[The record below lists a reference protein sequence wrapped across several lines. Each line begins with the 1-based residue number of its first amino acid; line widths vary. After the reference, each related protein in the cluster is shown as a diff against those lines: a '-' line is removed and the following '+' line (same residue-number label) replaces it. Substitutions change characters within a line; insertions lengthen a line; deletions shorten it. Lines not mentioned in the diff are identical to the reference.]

1 MYLATTGRRDAP
13 PAPSRGGRRV
23 PGTVL
28 ALGAVS
34 LVTDVSSEMVTA
46 VLPLYLVVGLGLS
59 PLQFG
64 LLDGLSTGATALVR
78 ILGGAT
84 ADRGGRHKQV
94 GGVGY
99 ALSACSRLGLLLAGG
114 TAGGIAAAI
123 TADLLGKGVR
133 TAPRDALITLH
144 SPPEELGRAFGTHR
158 AMDTTGALLGPLAAF
173 ALLWATAE
181 AYEAVFAVSFCVG
194 LLGVLLWVLFVPGRR
209 RTPKAPQRPT
219 VSERPTLRGRPTV
232 PQRPTAPGRS
242 DAPAPPSAV
251 PGPRPTAEP
260 APRARGGVFTAL
272 RSPAFR
278 RILLCAALLG
288 ATTIGDA
295 FLYLLLQQRLELD
308 ATWFPFLPL
317 GAAVVYLLLAVP
329 AGRLADR
336 VGRRR
341 PFLYGHGALLLAYGL
356 LLAPVTD
363 ALLLGGVL
371 VLIGT
376 FYAATDGVLMAL
388 TGPFLTEGRQAGGL
402 ALVQTAQALARL
414 GAAVAFGAV
423 WTASGPRTA
432 LVAAVLALAAAL
444 CCAARFL
451 PTSGPPAPG
460 PRQTASGPPA
470 PRPRQTASPPAAP
483 TPLRED

>member
-1 MYLATTGRRDAP
+1 MYLATTGRRGAP
-13 PAPSRGGRRV
+13 PAPSGVRRRV

-64 LLDGLSTGATALVR
+64 ILDGLSTGAAALVR

-94 GGVGY
+94 AGLGY

-114 TAGGIAAAI
+114 SAGGIAAALA
-123 TADLLGKGVR
+123 ADRLGKGVR

-144 SPPEELGRAFGTHR
+144 SRPDELGRAFGTHR

-194 LLGVLLWVLFVPGRR
+194 VFGVLLWVLLVPGRR
-209 RTPKAPQRPT
+209 GTAARGQPEAPTVRPDARPT
-219 VSERPTLRGRPTV
+219 GRGMARSTARSTARGMARSTGRGMARSTARSTARGTARSTV
-232 PQRPTAPGRS
+232 
-242 DAPAPPSAV
+242 
-251 PGPRPTAEP
+251 RPTAEAGP
-260 APRARGGVFTAL
+260 RARAAVEVVPRARGGLFAAL
-272 RSPAFR
+272 RSPAYR

-288 ATTIGDA
+288 AATVGDA
-295 FLYLLLQQRLELD
+295 FLYLLLQQRLALD

-317 GAAVVYLLLAVP
+317 GAAAVYLLLAVP

-336 VGRRR
+336 VGRRG
-341 PFLYGHGALLLAYGL
+341 PLLYGHGALLLAYGL
-356 LLAPVTD
+356 LLVPLPE

-371 VLIGT
+371 VLLGG

-388 TGPFLTEGRQAGGL
+388 TGPFLVEGRQAGGL

-432 LVAAVLALAAAL
+432 LVAALLALAAAL
-444 CCAARFL
+444 LCATRLL
-451 PTSGPPAPG
+451 PAT
-460 PRQTASGPPA
+460 
-470 PRPRQTASPPAAP
+470 
-483 TPLRED
+483 LRED

>member
-1 MYLATTGRRDAP
+1 MYLATTGRRGAP
-13 PAPSRGGRRV
+13 PAPSRGRRRVPGTV

-34 LVTDVSSEMVTA
+34 LVTDISSEMVTA

-84 ADRGGRHKQV
+84 ADRGGHHKQV
-94 GGVGY
+94 GGLGY

-114 TAGGIAAAI
+114 SAGGIAAALA
-123 TADLLGKGVR
+123 ADRLGKGVR

-144 SPPEELGRAFGTHR
+144 SPPDELGRAFGTHR

-173 ALLWATAE
+173 ALLWSTAE

-194 LLGVLLWVLFVPGRR
+194 VFGVLLWVLLVPGRR
-209 RTPKAPQRPT
+209 DAAARRP
-219 VSERPTLRGRPTV
+219 R
-232 PQRPTAPGRS
+232 
-242 DAPAPPSAV
+242 DAQAAEAV
-251 PGPRPTAEP
+251 
-260 APRARGGVFTAL
+260 PRARGGVFAAL
-272 RSPAFR
+272 RSPAYR
-278 RILLCAALLG
+278 RILLCAGLLG
-288 ATTIGDA
+288 AATVGDA
-295 FLYLLLQQRLELD
+295 FLYLLLQRRLELD

-317 GAAVVYLLLAVP
+317 GAAGVYLLLAVP

-356 LLAPVTD
+356 LLAPVPD
-363 ALLLGGVL
+363 VLLLGGVL

-423 WTASGPRTA
+423 WTASGPEAA
-432 LVAAVLALAAAL
+432 LVAALLALAAAL
-444 CCAARFL
+444 CCAARVL
-451 PTSGPPAPG
+451 PAASPLPAAALPPASS
-460 PRQTASGPPA
+460 TA
-470 PRPRQTASPPAAP
+470 
-483 TPLRED
+483 LRED

>member
-13 PAPSRGGRRV
+13 PTPSGVRRRV

-46 VLPLYLVVGLGLS
+46 VLPLYLVLGLGLS

-78 ILGGAT
+78 LLGGAA

-94 GGVGY
+94 GGLGY

-114 TAGGIAAAI
+114 ATGWIATSLAA
-123 TADLLGKGVR
+123 DRLGKGVR

-144 SPPEELGRAFGTHR
+144 SPPEDLGRAFGTHR

-173 ALLWATAE
+173 ALLWATAD
-181 AYEAVFAVSFCVG
+181 AYDAVFAVSFCVG
-194 LLGVLLWVLFVPGRR
+194 AFGVLLWLLLVPGRR
-209 RTPKAPQRPT
+209 ESPEGTTRPT
-219 VSERPTLRGRPTV
+219 T
-232 PQRPTAPGRS
+232 
-242 DAPAPPSAV
+242 
-251 PGPRPTAEP
+251 P
-260 APRARGGVFTAL
+260 APRARGGLLTGP
-272 RSPAFR
+272 RSPAYR
-278 RILLCAALLG
+278 RIVLCAALLG
-288 ATTIGDA
+288 AATVGDS
-295 FLYLLLQQRLELD
+295 FLYLLLQRRLAFD
-308 ATWFPFLPL
+308 AGWFPLLPL

-341 PFLYGHGALLLAYGL
+341 PLLYGHGALLLAY
-356 LLAPVTD
+356 
-363 ALLLGGVL
+363 ALLLTPLPDTAVLLGVL
-371 VLIGT
+371 ALLGV

-388 TGPFLTEGRQAGGL
+388 AGPFLTEGRQAGGL
-402 ALVQTAQALARL
+402 ALVQTAQVLARL

-423 WTASGPRTA
+423 WTASGPETA
-432 LVAAVLALAAAL
+432 LVAALLALTAAL
-444 CCAARFL
+444 CCAARLL
-451 PTSGPPAPG
+451 PTAPAEQGPALAERG
-460 PRQTASGPPA
+460 PTSAEPVERT
-470 PRPRQTASPPAAP
+470 
-483 TPLRED
+483 D

>member
-13 PAPSRGGRRV
+13 PAPSGVRRRV

-46 VLPLYLVVGLGLS
+46 VLPLYLVLGLGLS

-78 ILGGAT
+78 LLGGAT

-94 GGVGY
+94 GGLGY

-114 TAGGIAAAI
+114 ATGWIAGAI
-123 TADLLGKGVR
+123 TADRLGKGVR

-144 SPPEELGRAFGTHR
+144 SPPEDLGRAFGTHR

-173 ALLWATAE
+173 ALLWATAD
-181 AYEAVFAVSFCVG
+181 AYDAVFAVSFCVG
-194 LLGVLLWVLFVPGRR
+194 AFGVLLWVLLVPGRAR
-209 RTPKAPQRPT
+209 ADVGARPLPDRGA
-219 VSERPTLRGRPTV
+219 RPDV
-232 PQRPTAPGRS
+232 QA
-242 DAPAPPSAV
+242 
-251 PGPRPTAEP
+251 
-260 APRARGGVFTAL
+260 APRARGGLFAGL
-272 RSPAFR
+272 RSPAYR
-278 RILLCAALLG
+278 RIVLCAGLLG
-288 ATTIGDA
+288 AATVGDS
-295 FLYLLLQQRLELD
+295 FLYLLLQRRLDFD

-317 GAAVVYLLLAVP
+317 GAAGVYLLLAVP

-336 VGRRR
+336 VGRRG
-341 PFLYGHGALLLAYGL
+341 PLLYGHGALLLAYGL
-356 LLAPVTD
+356 LLTSLPDPVVLLGVL
-363 ALLLGGVL
+363 ALLG
-371 VLIGT
+371 I
-376 FYAATDGVLMAL
+376 FYATTDGVLMAL

-423 WTASGPRTA
+423 WTASGPETA
-432 LVAAVLALAAAL
+432 LVAALLALAVAVGCSARLLPKGLPAL
-444 CCAARFL
+444 
-451 PTSGPPAPG
+451 SG
-460 PRQTASGPPA
+460 
-470 PRPRQTASPPAAP
+470 RPVPEPSERT
-483 TPLRED
+483 D